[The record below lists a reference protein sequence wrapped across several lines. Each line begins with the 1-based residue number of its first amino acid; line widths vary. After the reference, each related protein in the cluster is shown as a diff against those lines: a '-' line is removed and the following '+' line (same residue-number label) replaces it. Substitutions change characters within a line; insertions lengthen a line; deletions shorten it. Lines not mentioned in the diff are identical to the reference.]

1 MPEAMGA
8 TLRELMALENE
19 GLLIPRTRIPKIKNP
34 WRVSDGTAFV
44 AELLT
49 GAVPVVE
56 SDNDWEALLLARK
69 RTGVGLSDLIQA
81 IREEQI
87 SVGQRM
93 GTRVFTGSSSKI
105 AKSTSSPHCA
115 QSPVSPTR
123 SCPQEK

>member
-49 GAVPVVE
+49 GPV